1 MSDYHDFMKKI
12 NRDIEQIKK
21 LNEELRAYL
30 SRSKASECPDTVNEL
45 IRMNENNGIK

>member
-30 SRSKASECPDTVNEL
+30 IRSNTSDCPDTANEL
-45 IRMNENNGIK
+45 LRMNENNGIK